1 MAPDPE
7 FDDGVRL
14 ALDPDA
20 SAVDRMVSRALERG
34 RVVER
39 REKTTWRLALAA
51 TVTAG
56 VVITLWVL
64 RQPSSVAPSTDDLVL
79 TRAGEV
85 VMIQSASGETL
96 ILGPRTSDTA
106 DRPAGTGFVI
116 AEGDTK

>member
-7 FDDGVRL
+7 FDDGVRRL
-14 ALDPDA
+14 LDPDA
-20 SAVDRMVSRALERG
+20 GTVDRMVSTALERG

-39 REKTTWRLALAA
+39 GRKTAWRLALAA
-51 TVTAG
+51 TATAG
-56 VVITLWVL
+56 VVLTLWVW
-64 RQPSSVAPSTDDLVL
+64 REPSSVAPSADDLVL

-96 ILGPRTSDTA
+96 ISGRGRRPA
-106 DRPAGTGFVI
+106 GDRPAGTGFVI

>member
-7 FDDGVRL
+7 FDDSVRRL
-14 ALDPDA
+14 LDPDA
-20 SAVDRMVSRALERG
+20 GTVDRMVSMALQRGRIVERG
-34 RVVER
+34 R
-39 REKTTWRLALAA
+39 KTTWRLVFATAA
-51 TVTAG
+51 VA
-56 VVITLWVL
+56 VILSALWVS
-64 RQPSSVAPSTDDLVL
+64 REPSSVAPSADDLVL

-96 ILGPRTSDTA
+96 ILGPRTSATG

>member
-20 SAVDRMVSRALERG
+20 DTVDRMVSSALQGG

-39 REKTTWRLALAA
+39 RQRPTWRLALAA

-56 VVITLWVL
+56 VVLTLWVL
-64 RQPSSVAPSTDDLVL
+64 REPSSVAPSTDDLVL

-85 VMIQSASGETL
+85 VMIQSGSGETL
-96 ILGPRTSDTA
+96 ILGPSAPANR

-116 AEGDTK
+116 AEGDAR

>member
-7 FDDGVRL
+7 FDDGMRRL
-14 ALDPDA
+14 LDPDA

-34 RVVER
+34 RVVELR
-39 REKTTWRLALAA
+39 QRPTWRLALAA

-56 VVITLWVL
+56 VVLTLWVS
-64 RQPSSVAPSTDDLVL
+64 REPPSVAPSADDFVL

-96 ILGPRTSDTA
+96 ILGSSAPADR